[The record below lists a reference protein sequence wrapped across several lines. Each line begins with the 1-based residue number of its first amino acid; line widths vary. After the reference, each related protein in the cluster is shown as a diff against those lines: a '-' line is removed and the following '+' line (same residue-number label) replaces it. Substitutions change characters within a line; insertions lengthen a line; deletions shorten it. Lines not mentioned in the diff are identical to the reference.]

1 MKKRSFHS
9 TIAANGV
16 LSDFPNVKAIRREE
30 RNCLKHLING
40 KAAFATLSTGF
51 GKCLIFPQTKRAL
64 ERRQDG
70 MPLTIVV
77 ISLFI
82 EIIKDQVQNLNKT
95 GVAAAMIGEDNT
107 DAFKVKLQNCK
118 LRIMVLE
125 GRSQNKVK
133 KVRKASCAYCY

>member
-1 MKKRSFHS
+1 
-9 TIAANGV
+9 
-16 LSDFPNVKAIRREE
+16 
-30 RNCLKHLING
+30 
-40 KAAFATLSTGF
+40 
-51 GKCLIFPQTKRAL
+51 
-64 ERRQDG
+64 
-70 MPLTIVV
+70 MPLTIVA

-82 EIIKDQVQNLNKT
+82 EIIKDQVENLNKT

-118 LRIMVLE
+118 LRTMVLE